1 LFIFAQDNSANNQSK
16 HIKMKRTVLALCA
29 LLAMPALAQRYT
41 VSGQVPNGVKKVYL
55 QFMGASPHIDSTTVS
70 NGQFR
75 FEGDANGNIFAAATY
90 NQNEGVNVVLEGNVK
105 VDFTSEKATG
115 NAENEGMSAWAAK
128 FDVPMRKIIKLGDEY
143 RAMRASGKQIPDS
156 VLDRF
161 EKVNEECTEQLVA
174 LTKQCCTE
182 NKQFKFPAFFLW
194 RVSPIMEQEDVIALA
209 ENSNSAYMSTKLS
222 DDIKHKVQA
231 WKRQTVGTMFTDL
244 EMADVDGKTHK
255 LSEYVGKG
263 KYVLVDFWA
272 SWCGP
277 CRQSMPALKALYNKY
292 KDKGFDVVGLSF
304 DGDKAA
310 WVNAI
315 KKLDLPWHHLSD
327 LKGWD
332 CVAGKVYGITAIPAT
347 LLIGPD
353 GKIVASGVGVS
364 KVEEKLAE
372 LLK

>member
-1 LFIFAQDNSANNQSK
+1 
-16 HIKMKRTVLALCA
+16 MKRTALALCA
-29 LLAMPALAQRYT
+29 LLAMPALAQKYT
-41 VSGQVPNGVKKVYL
+41 ISGQVPEGVKKVYL
-55 QFMGASPHIDSTTVS
+55 QRIGTSRRVDSTMVS

-75 FEGDANGNIFAAATY
+75 FEGDADGHIFAVATY
-90 NQNEGVNVVLEGNVK
+90 NHNDGVNVVLEGDVK
-105 VDFTSEKATG
+105 VDFANEKATG

-128 FDVPMRKIIKLGDEY
+128 FDVPMGKLTKAFSEY
-143 RAMRASGKQIPDS
+143 RDLRIAGKQVPDS
-156 VLDRF
+156 MIANL
-161 EKVNEECTEQLVA
+161 EQLQEECYGQMIA
-174 LTKQCCTE
+174 MTKQCCTE
-182 NKQFKFPAFFLW
+182 NRQLKFPALFL
-194 RVSPIMEQEDVIALA
+194 SQLSSSMEPGDVIALA
-209 ENSNSAYMSTKLS
+209 EEGNPVYMNTKLAES
-222 DDIKHKVQA
+222 IKHNITG
-231 WKRQTVGTMFTDL
+231 WKRQAAGTMFTDL
-244 EMADVDGKTHK
+244 EMADVNGKAHK

-277 CRQSMPALKALYNKY
+277 CRQSMPALKELYNKY

-304 DGDKAA
+304 DSDKAA

-332 CVAGKVYGITAIPAT
+332 CVAGKTYGITAIPAT

-353 GKIVASGVGVS
+353 GKIVASGLGAS
-364 KVEEKLAE
+364 QVEKKLAE

>member
-1 LFIFAQDNSANNQSK
+1 
-16 HIKMKRTVLALCA
+16 MKRTVLALCA
-29 LLAMPALAQRYT
+29 LLAMPALAQKYT

-55 QFMGASPHIDSTTVS
+55 QFMGTSPHIDSTTVS
-70 NGQFR
+70 NGRFR

-90 NQNEGVNVVLEGNVK
+90 NQNEGVNVVLEGDVT
-105 VDFTSEKATG
+105 VDFANEKASG
-115 NAENEGMSAWAAK
+115 NAENEGMSTWAAK
-128 FDVPMRKIIKLGDEY
+128 FEAPMGKIIKVRNEY
-143 RAMRASGKQIPDS
+143 RTMRASGKQVPDS
-156 VLDRF
+156 VIERI
-161 EKVNEECTEQLVA
+161 ERVNEACSEQLVA

-194 RVSPIMEQEDVIALA
+194 QVSPIMEQEDVIALA
-209 ENSNSAYMSTKLS
+209 EEGNPAYMSTKLS
-222 DDIKHKVQA
+222 DGIKRKVQA

-315 KKLDLPWHHLSD
+315 KKLDLPWHQLSD

-353 GKIVASGVGVS
+353 GKIVASGVGIS

-372 LLK
+372 LFK

>member
-1 LFIFAQDNSANNQSK
+1 
-16 HIKMKRTVLALCA
+16 MKRTVLALCA
-29 LLAMPALAQRYT
+29 LLAMPALAQKYT

-55 QFMGASPHIDSTTVS
+55 QFMGTSAHIDSTTVS

-90 NQNEGVNVVLEGNVK
+90 NQNEGVNVVLEGDVK
-105 VDFTSEKATG
+105 VDFANEKATG
-115 NAENEGMSAWAAK
+115 NAENEGMSTWAAK
-128 FDVPMRKIIKLGDEY
+128 FEAPMGKIIKVRNEY
-143 RAMRASGKQIPDS
+143 RTMHASGKQVPDS
-156 VLDRF
+156 VIERI
-161 EKVNEECTEQLVA
+161 ERVNEACSEQLVA

-194 RVSPIMEQEDVIALA
+194 QVSPIMEQEDVIALA
-209 ENSNSAYMSTKLS
+209 EEGNPAYMSTKLS
-222 DDIKHKVQA
+222 DGIKRKVQA

-304 DGDKAA
+304 DGNKAA

-315 KKLDLPWHHLSD
+315 KKLDLPWHQLSD

-332 CVAGKVYGITAIPAT
+332 CVASKVYGITAIPAT

>member
-1 LFIFAQDNSANNQSK
+1 
-16 HIKMKRTVLALCA
+16 MKRTVLALCA
-29 LLAMPALAQRYT
+29 LLAMPALAQKYT

-55 QFMGASPHIDSTTVS
+55 QFMGTSPHIDSTAVS

-90 NQNEGVNVVLEGNVK
+90 NQNEGVNVVLEGDVT
-105 VDFTSEKATG
+105 VDFANEKASG
-115 NAENEGMSAWAAK
+115 NAENEGMSTWAAK
-128 FDVPMRKIIKLGDEY
+128 FEAPMGKIIKVRNEY
-143 RAMRASGKQIPDS
+143 RTMRASGKQVPDS
-156 VLDRF
+156 VIERI
-161 EKVNEECTEQLVA
+161 ERVNEACSKQLVA

-194 RVSPIMEQEDVIALA
+194 QVSPIMEQEDVIALA
-209 ENSNSAYMSTKLS
+209 EEGNPAYMSTKLS
-222 DDIKHKVQA
+222 DGVKRKVQA

-353 GKIVASGVGVS
+353 GKIVASGVGLS
-364 KVEEKLAE
+364 KVEEKLAG

>member
-1 LFIFAQDNSANNQSK
+1 
-16 HIKMKRTVLALCA
+16 MKRTVLALCA
-29 LLAMPALAQRYT
+29 LLAVPTMAQKYT
-41 VSGQVPNGVKKVYL
+41 VRGQVPNGVKKVYL

-75 FEGDANGNIFAAATY
+75 FEGDANGNIFAMATY
-90 NQNEGVNVVLEGNVK
+90 NKSEGVNVVLEGNVK

-161 EKVNEECTEQLVA
+161 EKVNEECTEQLVV

-353 GKIVASGVGVS
+353 GKIVASGVGIS

>member
-1 LFIFAQDNSANNQSK
+1 
-16 HIKMKRTVLALCA
+16 MKRTVLALCA
-29 LLAMPALAQRYT
+29 LLAMPALAQKYT

-55 QFMGASPHIDSTTVS
+55 QFMGTSAHIDSTTVS

-90 NQNEGVNVVLEGNVK
+90 NQNEGVNVVLEGDVK
-105 VDFTSEKATG
+105 VDFANEKATG
-115 NAENEGMSAWAAK
+115 NAENEGMSTWAAK
-128 FDVPMRKIIKLGDEY
+128 FEAPMGKIIKVRNEY
-143 RAMRASGKQIPDS
+143 RTMHASGKQVPDS
-156 VLDRF
+156 VIERI
-161 EKVNEECTEQLVA
+161 ERVNEACSEQLVA

-194 RVSPIMEQEDVIALA
+194 QVSPIMEQEDVIALA
-209 ENSNSAYMSTKLS
+209 EEGNPAYMSTKLS
-222 DDIKHKVQA
+222 DGIKRKVQA

-255 LSEYVGKG
+255 LS
-263 KYVLVDFWA
+263 

-315 KKLDLPWHHLSD
+315 KKLDLPWHQLSD

>member
-1 LFIFAQDNSANNQSK
+1 
-16 HIKMKRTVLALCA
+16 MKRTVLALCA
-29 LLAMPALAQRYT
+29 LLAMPALAQKYT

-55 QFMGASPHIDSTTVS
+55 QFMGASPHTDSTMVS

-75 FEGDANGNIFAAATY
+75 FEGDANGNIFAMATY
-90 NQNEGVNVVLEGNVK
+90 NKSESVNVVLEGDVK
-105 VDFTSEKATG
+105 VDFASEKTTG
-115 NAENEGMSAWAAK
+115 NAENEGMSTWAAK
-128 FDVPMRKIIKLGDEY
+128 FDVPMRKIVKLGDEY

-194 RVSPIMEQEDVIALA
+194 QVSPIMEKEDVIALA
-209 ENSNSAYMSTKLS
+209 EESNSAYMSTKLS

-231 WKRQTVGTMFTDL
+231 WKRQAVGTMFTDL

-277 CRQSMPALKALYNKY
+277 CRQSMSALKALYNKY

>member
-1 LFIFAQDNSANNQSK
+1 
-16 HIKMKRTVLALCA
+16 
-29 LLAMPALAQRYT
+29 
-41 VSGQVPNGVKKVYL
+41 
-55 QFMGASPHIDSTTVS
+55 
-70 NGQFR
+70 
-75 FEGDANGNIFAAATY
+75 
-90 NQNEGVNVVLEGNVK
+90 
-105 VDFTSEKATG
+105 
-115 NAENEGMSAWAAK
+115 MSIWAAK
-128 FDVPMRKIIKLGDEY
+128 FEAPMGKIIKVRNEY
-143 RAMRASGKQIPDS
+143 RTMRASGKQVPDS
-156 VLDRF
+156 VIERI
-161 EKVNEECTEQLVA
+161 ERVNEACSEQLVA

-194 RVSPIMEQEDVIALA
+194 QVSPIMEQEYVIALA
-209 ENSNSAYMSTKLS
+209 EEGNPAYMSTKLS
-222 DDIKHKVQA
+222 DGIKRKVQA